1 VCKLNTESLTSIG
14 NLDVINLLHYHSLY
28 SSDLLSNNDLITFFE
43 HLDFNQILIEIMG
56 TPDFIDEMNPFIEY
70 KQFAVNALSKRL
82 IHVECMLTKEELLER
97 HKLTEYLS
105 FLASI
110 NDFVVLVAD
119 PVNNKKYFNSVTQ
132 KVDVHIE
139 SKEKVIWFEF
149 DATDVYVVE

>member
-1 VCKLNTESLTSIG
+1 M
-14 NLDVINLLHYHSLY
+14 INLLHYHSLY

-56 TPDFIDEMNPFIEY
+56 TPDFIDEMNPFIED

-119 PVNNKKYFNSVTQ
+119 PVNNLTQ

-139 SKEKVIWFEF
+139 SKEKVTGLNLMRLMSMLWNKASSKEAFF
-149 DATDVYVVE
+149 FPD